1 MSEYCNTVS
10 SCENEFNQIKVIPPL
25 MKRERNKLYV
35 IPICVA
41 LALATIIAYE
51 PVRHNSFVNLD
62 DDSYVTEN
70 TNVKEGITR
79 ESILWAFTT
88 PHAGNWHPL
97 TWLSHMLDCRLFGL
111 NAQGHHLMSLF
122 LHVANTLFLFFVLK
136 KMTGA
141 IWPSAFVAAVFALHP
156 MHVESVAWVA
166 ERKDVL
172 SGFFWML
179 AMIAYFRYAKQDGI
193 GQYMLVFLFFCLGLM
208 AKPMVVTLPFV
219 LLLLDYWPLGRAG
232 GDVNR
237 RNHQAAGICF
247 RWPVFYGLVR
257 EKVPFFVLSVVSGV
271 ITFLVQQSS
280 GAVISMD
287 KLPAS
292 SRLANAFISY
302 IRYIGKMFWP
312 RQLAVFYPHPTDKVL
327 VWQAVISVLLLLAVS
342 ICVVLLAQKHK
353 YLLVGW
359 LWYLG
364 TLVPVI
370 GLVQVG
376 SQAMADRYTYL
387 PSIGIFIMVGWG
399 AAELLAKWPYRKIVL
414 GITAVVVPVVLLI
427 CTRMQVGYWKDN
439 FTLFGHTLEVTENN
453 SIMHNNLGGV
463 LFRDKGRLEEAIIHY
478 NEALRIN
485 PQYIDAL
492 SNKAKVL
499 LAMGKIDEAIAV
511 LNELLGISGRP
522 YKVYNNLGLVY
533 AQKGEVEL
541 AIENYNEALRLKPD
555 YVEAI
560 NNLGSALKE
569 QGKVDEA
576 IKQWE
581 KVLRLNPDYVEAHY
595 SIGLAM
601 AEQGKYD
608 DAIMHLS
615 EALRIQPDW
624 AEAHYNLGGVYVR
637 QGKLE
642 LAVEQCVEA
651 LRLNPDYLTARV
663 SLAHTLLELG
673 RVRSAIEQYY
683 EILKLKPDDP
693 ETLNRLGWLLATT
706 EDASI
711 QNSSEAVKF
720 AQRACELTGFEQAEL
735 LDTLAAA
742 YAAAGR
748 FDDAIATAQQAIDAA
763 KTGGLEDLVSDF
775 QNRLELYRAGQPYR
789 QKQLTEN
796 K

>member
-1 MSEYCNTVS
+1 MSEYCNKVS
-10 SCENEFNQIKVIPPL
+10 SGENEFNQISVIFQP
-25 MKRERNKLYV
+25 MRRKRNKLYV
-35 IPICVA
+35 ISIYVA

-51 PVRHNSFVNLD
+51 PVRHNSFVNFD

-70 TNVKEGITR
+70 PKVKEGISR

-88 PHAGNWHPL
+88 PYADNWHPL

-111 NAQGHHLMSLF
+111 NAPGHHLVSLF
-122 LHVANTLFLFFVLK
+122 FHVANTLLLFFVLK

-141 IWPSAFVAAVFALHP
+141 IWPTAFVAAAFALHP
-156 MHVESVAWVA
+156 LHVESVAWVA

-172 SGFFWML
+172 SAFFWML
-179 AMIAYFRYAKQDGI
+179 TMIAYVRYVQKLSI
-193 GQYMLVFLFFCLGLM
+193 GRYLLVVLALCLGLM

-219 LLLLDYWPLGRAG
+219 LLLLDYWPLGRAAENV
-232 GDVNR
+232 DR
-237 RNHQAAGICF
+237 RSHQAACTRF
-247 RWPVFYGLVR
+247 QWPVFYRLVG
-257 EKVPFFVLSVVSGV
+257 EKIPFFVLSAVSSV
-271 ITFLVQQSS
+271 ITFLIQRSS
-280 GAVISMD
+280 GAVTPMD
-287 KLPAS
+287 RLPAG
-292 SRLANAFISY
+292 SRIANAFISY
-302 IRYIGKMFWP
+302 IGYIGKIFWP
-312 RQLAVFYPHPTDKVL
+312 RRLAVLYPHPTDKVL
-327 VWQAVISVLLLLAVS
+327 MWQTVISVLLLLAIS
-342 ICVVLLAQKHK
+342 ICVVRLAQKHK

-387 PSIGIFIMVGWG
+387 PSIGIFIIVAWG
-399 AAELLAKWPYRKIVL
+399 AAALLPKWRYRKIVL
-414 GITAVVVPVVLLI
+414 GITAVAVLAVLLI
-427 CTRMQVGYWKDN
+427 CTRIQVGYWKDG
-439 FTLFGHTLEVTENN
+439 FTLFGHALEVTENN

-463 LFRDKGRLEEAIIHY
+463 LFRDKGRLEDAIIHFD
-478 NEALRIN
+478 EALRIN
-485 PQYIDAL
+485 PQYPNAL

-499 LAMGKIDEAIAV
+499 LAMGKTDEAIAV
-511 LNELLGISGRP
+511 LNELLCISGRP
-522 YKVYNNLGLVY
+522 YEVYNILGLVY

-541 AIENYNEALRLKPD
+541 AIENYNEALKLKPD
-555 YVEAI
+555 YVEVM
-560 NNLGSALKE
+560 NNLGSALEE
-569 QGKVDEA
+569 QGKVDDA

-581 KVLRLNPDYVEAHY
+581 KVLKLKPDYVETHY
-595 SIGLAM
+595 SMGLAM

-608 DAIMHLS
+608 DAIKHFS
-615 EALRIQPDW
+615 NALQAKPDW

-651 LRLNPDYLTARV
+651 LRLKPDYLTARV

-673 RVRSAIEQYY
+673 RVRPAIEQYY
-683 EILKLKPDDP
+683 EILRLKPDAP
-693 ETLNRLGWLLATT
+693 ETLNRLGWLLAIT
-706 EDASI
+706 EDASV

-748 FDDAIATAQQAIDAA
+748 FSEAIETAQSAVRSAESNGKKELAEEIQ
-763 KTGGLEDLVSDF
+763 K
-775 QNRLELYRAGQPYR
+775 RLELYKAGRPYHE
-789 QKQLTEN
+789 K
-796 K
+796 